1 MKKCPNLDAIVFD
14 VGNVLLRFDP
24 LAHLRTLYEGSL
36 AVRIHDAVFAS
47 PHWTELDRSVLTF
60 DEIVARMA
68 ADTPDM
74 AQWILPAFSL
84 YQDILH
90 PMEDTI
96 AYLPKLKAAG
106 YPLYIL
112 SNYGKEYF
120 AKTRALYPFFDV
132 FDGMIIS
139 GEHQV
144 LKPDPAIYLLLLHQ
158 FGLTASRT
166 LFLDDRQDNIEG
178 ARAVGLQGLQFTHSA
193 QLQSLL
199 LPDA

>member
-1 MKKCPNLDAIVFD
+1 MKKRPDLDAIVFD
-14 VGNVLLRFDP
+14 VGNVLLNFDP
-24 LAHLRTLYEGSL
+24 LAYLRRLYDEPL
-36 AVRIHDAVFAS
+36 AARIHDAVFGS

-60 DEIVARMA
+60 DEVVARMA

-74 AQWILPAFSL
+74 AQWILPAFSV
-84 YQDILH
+84 YQDIIR
-90 PMEDTI
+90 PIEETI

-106 YPLYIL
+106 YRLYVL

-120 AKTRALYPFFDV
+120 AQTRALYPFFDL

-144 LKPDPAIYLLLLHQ
+144 LKPDPAIYLLLLHEYN
-158 FGLTASRT
+158 LTASRT

-178 ARAVGLQGLQFTHSA
+178 AQAIGLQGIQFTHAA
-193 QLQSLL
+193 QLQALL
-199 LPDA
+199 LPDE